1 MNWEFSVLDFIQ
13 SFHGPVLDKL
23 MAFFTFLG
31 EAGWFWI
38 LLCLVLLCSR
48 KYRFCGIALCIA
60 LLINLILGN
69 IILKPLV
76 ARPRPCWIRD
86 TVEVLIRVGRLFLSL
101 RTHHGVLFSRN
112 SSVSH
117 MEETGDLCAGSG
129 GCHRIFPTLF
139 LCSFSHGCVGRG
151 CSWYSLRNP
160 GNSMYEK
167 AERHK
172 SGKILLI

>member
-1 MNWEFSVLDFIQ
+1 MDFAVLGFALFQKIQILRNRSVYRPAYKSDFGKYYFEAFSGKAQ
-13 SFHGPVLDKL
+13 
-23 MAFFTFLG
+23 
-31 EAGWFWI
+31 
-38 LLCLVLLCSR
+38 
-48 KYRFCGIALCIA
+48 A
-60 LLINLILGN
+60 LLDSGHGGGIDSGS
-69 IILKPLV
+69 
-76 ARPRPCWIRD
+76 
-86 TVEVLIRVGRLFLSL
+86 GRLFLSL

-139 LCSFSHGCVGRG
+139 LCSFSHGCAGRG